1 MNKKIKMNIAI
12 IGSGNVGGALARRFA
27 AAGHTILLGV
37 RDTVAFKGKDLLS
50 VNNITAHT
58 ITDAVKKANVI
69 IIATPAQYAAEVA
82 ASLGDVSGKV
92 IIDTMNAVFVK
103 PAGFTNTADAILA
116 HCNTTDVV
124 KCFNTTGFENMMNPD
139 YKGTALDM
147 FMAGNSKKG
156 KAIARQLALDAGFA
170 DCIDFGG
177 NDKFNLM
184 EQFALCWI
192 NLAIMQKMGR
202 NIAFKL
208 LHR

>member
-1 MNKKIKMNIAI
+1 MNIAI
-12 IGSGNVGGALARRFA
+12 IGTGNVGGALARRFA
-27 AAGHTILLGV
+27 AAGHKIFLGV
-37 RDTVAFKGKDLLS
+37 RDTSSFKGKELLS
-50 VNNITAHT
+50 LNNITAHT
-58 ITDAVKKANVI
+58 ITDAVKKAEVI
-69 IIATPAQYAAEVA
+69 IIATPAQFAAEVA

-92 IIDTMNAVFVK
+92 IVDTMNAVFMK

-116 HCNTTDVV
+116 NCNTTDVV

-139 YKGTALDM
+139 YNGTALDM
-147 FMAGNSKKG
+147 FMAGDSAKG

-170 DCIDFGG
+170 GCIDFGG
-177 NDKFNLM
+177 NNKFDLI

-202 NIAFKL
+202 NIGFKL